1 VHNEAAAVMFSKKD
15 FPPSPAECG
24 VITIP
29 RLSPIVRG
37 VIDRPSLS
45 FAAYI
50 NEQPGGPTEV
60 HGWINT
66 IFTEFRE
73 FELRLL
79 MSRLT
84 ASLGSVS
91 GAARTGSAERQ

>member
-1 VHNEAAAVMFSKKD
+1 M
-15 FPPSPAECG
+15 
-24 VITIP
+24 
-29 RLSPIVRG
+29 
-37 VIDRPSLS
+37 IDRPSLS

-50 NEQPGGPTEV
+50 KEQPGGPTEV

-84 ASLGSVS
+84 ASLGSLS
-91 GAARTGSAERQ
+91 GGARASFAER